1 VSLLA
6 QARPPQPF
14 DAPGLEIFRP
24 PCVAEWDV
32 AGIHFC
38 VDRAVIYMFVAAGI
52 VILLFVLAAQR
63 PGLVPRGVRNFVET
77 IVDFIR
83 EQIVIQVIG
92 QDGLPWVPFL
102 TAMFCFILVGNIFGI
117 LPGIQFPI
125 NGRIAIPAFLA
136 ALVWLLFIATGIRHQ
151 GLGYFKTALFPPGV
165 PAGMYILLT
174 PIEFVS
180 TFLLR
185 PFTLSVRLLANMMAG
200 HLILTIFFLGT
211 AYLLAQPLTIPFA
224 IPAFALSVGLVAF
237 EILVAVLQA
246 YIFTI
251 LTAVYLAGAIHPEH

>member
-6 QARPPQPF
+6 QARPPEPF

-24 PCVAEWDV
+24 PCLVEWD
-32 AGIHFC
+32 ALGIHFC
-38 VDRAVIYMFVAAGI
+38 VDRGVIYMFLAAGI
-52 VILLFVLAAQR
+52 VILLFFLATQR
-63 PGLVPRGVRNFVET
+63 PGLIPKGVRNLVET
-77 IVDFIR
+77 IVEFVR
-83 EQIVIQVIG
+83 EQIAVQVIG
-92 QDGLPWVPFL
+92 QEGLPWVPFL

-117 LPGIQFPI
+117 IPGLQFPV
-125 NGRIAIPAFLA
+125 NGRIALPAFMA
-136 ALVWLLFIATGIRHQ
+136 ALVWVLFIATGIRHQ
-151 GLGYFKTALFPPGV
+151 GAGYFKSALFPPGV
-165 PAGMYILLT
+165 PKAMYLLLT

-211 AYLLAQPLTIPFA
+211 AYLLARPLTVPFA